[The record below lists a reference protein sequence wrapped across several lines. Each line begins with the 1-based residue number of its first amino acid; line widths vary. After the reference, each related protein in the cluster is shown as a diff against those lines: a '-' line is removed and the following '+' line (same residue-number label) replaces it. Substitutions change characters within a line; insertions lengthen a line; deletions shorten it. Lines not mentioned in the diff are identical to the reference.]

1 MRVLPSLSRRAFLYR
16 RFTLRPY
23 LQAMLD
29 LPHLIQTVS
38 YAGIAGI
45 VFAESGLLAGFFLP
59 GDSLLITA
67 GILAK
72 SGQLHLALVMVA
84 VALGAIIGDSAGYF
98 IGRKFGPSVFKRQNS
113 RFFKPEYVERTHA
126 FFEKHGGKALIL
138 ARFVPVVR
146 TVAPTMAGVGS
157 MSYGQFL
164 RYNVVGGLLWA
175 VSVPALGFLLGGL
188 IPNLDRYILLVIA
201 VVVLLSFIPVFLE
214 LRKARRIEVRDTA

>member
-1 MRVLPSLSRRAFLYR
+1 MF
-16 RFTLRPY
+16 
-23 LQAMLD
+23 D

-72 SGQLHLALVMVA
+72 SGQLNLALLMAVVA
-84 VALGAIIGDSAGYF
+84 AAAIIGDSTGYF
-98 IGRKFGPSVFKRQNS
+98 IGKKFGPAVFKRQNS
-113 RFFKPEYVERTHA
+113 RFFKPEYVKRTHA

-146 TVAPTMAGVGS
+146 TVAPTMAGVGH
-157 MSYGQFL
+157 MGYGQFL
-164 RYNVVGGLLWA
+164 KYNIVGGLLWA
-175 VSVPALGFLLGGL
+175 TSVPLLGFLLGGL
-188 IPNLDRYILLVIA
+188 IPNLDHYILLVIG
-201 VVVLLSFIPVFLE
+201 VVVLLSFIPVVLE
-214 LRKARRIEVRDTA
+214 LRKAKRTEVSEIA

>member
-1 MRVLPSLSRRAFLYR
+1 MF
-16 RFTLRPY
+16 
-23 LQAMLD
+23 D

-72 SGQLHLALVMVA
+72 SGHLNLALVMLVVA
-84 VALGAIIGDSAGYF
+84 VAAIVGDSTGYY
-98 IGRKFGPSVFKRQNS
+98 IGRKFGPSVFKNQGS
-113 RFFKPEYVERTHA
+113 RFFKPEYVDRTHA

-146 TVAPTMAGVGS
+146 TVAPTMAGVGQ

-164 RYNVVGGLLWA
+164 RYNVIGGLLWA
-175 VSVPALGFLLGGL
+175 VSVPLLGFVLGGL
-188 IPNLDRYILLVIA
+188 IPNLDHYILLVIG
-201 VVVLLSFIPVFLE
+201 VVVLLSFIPVALE
-214 LRKARRIEVRDTA
+214 LRNARQQDAKNAVPVKE